1 MRDTCSNVDL
11 CNHFNND
18 FHPPIEII
26 KILIIIIIIIIIS
39 VGPRAIQSSKIPLH
53 HGDKRGGW
61 QFQIQM
67 QQVQHLNGII
77 IIVIIIII
85 IIKRIMKTSYK
96 KKFAKHSDLSTL
108 MPDWPRIRV
117 CKKFKILNMQQYFGT
132 GFPRRFSR
140 EKFDI

>member
-1 MRDTCSNVDL
+1 MRDTSSNVDL
-11 CNHFNND
+11 CNHFNDD

-26 KILIIIIIIIIIS
+26 KILIIIIIIT

-85 IIKRIMKTSYK
+85 IKRIMKTSYK
-96 KKFAKHSDLSTL
+96 
-108 MPDWPRIRV
+108 
-117 CKKFKILNMQQYFGT
+117 
-132 GFPRRFSR
+132 
-140 EKFDI
+140 

>member
-1 MRDTCSNVDL
+1 MRDTSSNVDL
-11 CNHFNND
+11 CNHFNDD

-26 KILIIIIIIIIIS
+26 KILIIIIIIIS
-39 VGPRAIQSSKIPLH
+39 VGPRAIQSSEIPLH

-77 IIVIIIII
+77 IIIIVII

-96 KKFAKHSDLSTL
+96 
-108 MPDWPRIRV
+108 
-117 CKKFKILNMQQYFGT
+117 
-132 GFPRRFSR
+132 
-140 EKFDI
+140 